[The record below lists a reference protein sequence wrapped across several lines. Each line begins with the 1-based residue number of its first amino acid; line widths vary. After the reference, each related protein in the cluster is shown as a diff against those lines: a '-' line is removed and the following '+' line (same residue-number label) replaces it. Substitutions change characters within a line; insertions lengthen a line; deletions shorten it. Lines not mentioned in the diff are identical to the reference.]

1 MNSDD
6 WPHRNNVSAP
16 SYRGRT
22 EGTRHTSS
30 RRYAASFINLSI
42 IDEPLCSK
50 DSADQPSEAVSN
62 ANKPPSSMP
71 IPAVP
76 RRAAPPRRK
85 KETPKP
91 SDEPPAPSHEETAVP
106 EAKIPLPDSTPNLL
120 ANVEGEKTE
129 VLPDVDSKPVHAT
142 EPSPPPVKD
151 ESPELAKDS
160 GLVTERSTS
169 PTLVRSGDHDDI
181 PEDARAPSTEDKP
194 VPPMSEEKLA
204 EVVEEGKKEIEERS
218 GIDQPEQDLK
228 EPLDQ
233 ASNEEE
239 STKPLGTAL
248 EGEESKVLA
257 AEPDV
262 EDVEDKPEEPLE
274 EAGEDEAARRTRI
287 TARLAQSGGFNPF
300 AGGPPV
306 RKPSE
311 SSLPGRRTSVESSGS
326 LKPTLHEEQEPLAQ
340 PPTRDIDSLEDE
352 TGLLS
357 TETEEGD
364 KPFDTLKQDEGDF

>member
-1 MNSDD
+1 
-6 WPHRNNVSAP
+6 
-16 SYRGRT
+16 
-22 EGTRHTSS
+22 
-30 RRYAASFINLSI
+30 
-42 IDEPLCSK
+42 
-50 DSADQPSEAVSN
+50 
-62 ANKPPSSMP
+62 MP
-71 IPAVP
+71 IPAAP

-91 SDEPPAPSHEETAVP
+91 SDEPSAPSHEEDTPVP

-120 ANVEGEKTE
+120 ANIEGEKTK
-129 VLPDVDSKPVHAT
+129 VPLNVDSKPAHDT

-169 PTLVRSGDHDDI
+169 PILVRSGDHDDI
-181 PEDARAPSTEDKP
+181 PEDARAPSTEDHP

-218 GIDQPEQDLK
+218 GIDQPEQGLK

-326 LKPTLHEEQEPLAQ
+326 LKRTLREEQEPLAQ
-340 PPTRDIDSLEDE
+340 PPARDIDSLEDE

-357 TETEEGD
+357 TETEERD